1 MAKVIELNNEKMSR
15 VKGKMLKTVLSK
27 ALSNSITPNFNGAVY
42 VELLGGSFE
51 SVQDKVNSIPFP
63 SEAQAVIKALVQTID
78 TKLDNY
84 AAKKNYKLYALE
96 ADEDSTEDETDEA
109 VFEDVEF
116 ETEKGDDENVDT
128 ASFDA
133 STSASDSIGDA
144 IKSMFEDLANKQ
156 ANEIKNLA
164 KTVLKLEKVKQDED
178 LKEKK
183 EESGE
188 FVEEDETDDKKDKE
202 ENKDGDEGGFGS
214 EEGGES
220 EGDNPFADDSSEGEG
235 DTSEDSGENPF
246 DKSDDSD
253 SSDNPFDGD
262 GEGGNEESG
271 DGEETSGGDSENPF
285 EDGSSEGED
294 KAEGGF
300 ESCREYSEI
309 ESRILGTPNKINL
322 FKNLRKGDV
331 INFSKYVSRKILDS
345 ELNTA
350 YSSESQDNLEKSMD
364 KYKKLTKSLISSVS
378 DTLAMGHAIGLEM
391 DINYIKYPH
400 LYEK

>member
-1 MAKVIELNNEKMSR
+1 MAKVIDLSNEKMSR
-15 VKGKMLKTVLSK
+15 VKGKMLKKVLSK
-27 ALSNSITPNFNGAVY
+27 ALSNSITPNFNGALY

-96 ADEDSTEDETDEA
+96 ADEDSTEEDTDEA

-116 ETEKGDDENVDT
+116 ETEKGDDANVDT

-144 IKSMFEDLANKQ
+144 IKTMFEDLANKQ
-156 ANEIKNLA
+156 ADEIKNLA

-188 FVEEDETDDKKDKE
+188 FLEEDESDENKENE
-202 ENKDGDEGGFGS
+202 ENKDNNEGEFG
-214 EEGGES
+214 EEGGSE
-220 EGDNPFADDSSEGEG
+220 EGDNPFGDDSEDGS
-235 DTSEDSGENPF
+235 DDSNDDSGENPF

-253 SSDNPFDGD
+253 SSDNPFDD
-262 GEGGNEESG
+262 NQEGGNEESG
-271 DGEETSGGDSENPF
+271 DGTSEEGSENPF

-309 ESRILGTPNKINL
+309 ESTLLGTPNKVNL

-331 INFSKYVSRKILDS
+331 INFSKYLSRKMLDT
-345 ELNTA
+345 ELSKSYA
-350 YSSESQDNLEKSMD
+350 SESQEDLEKSMS
-364 KYKKLTKSLISSVS
+364 KYKTITKSLIKSVS

-391 DINYIKYPH
+391 NIDYIKYPH